1 MIELS
6 VKNSCSGCAAC
17 RAVCPKSAISMVADS
32 EGFLYPR
39 IDESRCVS
47 CGKCRMACPSIN
59 RLPPRDPRVVYAAVA
74 TDDATRMASSS
85 GGMFSLLARQV
96 IARGGVVFGAAWDY
110 ADYSVKIVA
119 AHNEEELGE
128 LRGSKYVQAD
138 VGDAYFQA
146 REALKKGIPVLYSGT
161 PCQIAALKRFLG
173 GETEGLLTVELI
185 CHGVPSP
192 LAFRKYAAARE
203 RAANSMISRIFS
215 RSKNCSWRRYAISLS
230 FHDNEI
236 AYLKTVSEDPFLRG
250 FLSELYNRPS
260 CHQCAVR
267 ELRSGADLTIA
278 DYWGVERR
286 FPQLDDD
293 KGTSVVLVNTER
305 GAAAFSA
312 IKGYCRVAESD
323 YDDIRRTNTA
333 VCRSPLPH
341 PRRARFFAKVG
352 RTDDFDALVTRLLR
366 PTLYQRIRSLCGR
379 ILRKLHLRAYDN

>member
-6 VKNSCSGCAAC
+6 VKNNCSGCAAC
-17 RAVCPKSAISMVADS
+17 RAVCPKSAIAMVADA

-39 IDESRCVS
+39 IDKSRCVS
-47 CGKCRMACPSIN
+47 CGKCRAACPSLN
-59 RLPPRDPRVVYAAVA
+59 RPPPREPRAVYAAVA
-74 TDDATRMASSS
+74 TDDALRMASSS

-96 IARGGVVFGAAWDY
+96 LARGGVVFGAAWDY
-110 ADYSVKIVA
+110 TDYSVKIVA

-173 GETEGLLTVELI
+173 GETEGLLAVDLI

-203 RAANSMISRIFS
+203 RAANSMIS
-215 RSKNCSWRRYAISLS
+215 
-230 FHDNEI
+230 
-236 AYLKTVSEDPFLRG
+236 LKTLTEDPFLRG

-260 CHQCAVR
+260 CHHCAVR

-278 DYWGVERR
+278 DYWGVEQR

-305 GAAAFSA
+305 GAAAFAA
-312 IKGYCRVAESD
+312 IKDLCRVAESD

-366 PTLYQRIRSLCGR
+366 PTLYQRIRHLGGCV
-379 ILRKLHLRAYDN
+379 LRKLHLRKSA

>member
-6 VKNSCSGCAAC
+6 PKNNCSGCAAC
-17 RAVCPKSAISMVADS
+17 RAVCPKSAIAMVADA

-47 CGKCRMACPSIN
+47 CGKCRAACPSLN
-59 RLPPRDPRVVYAAVA
+59 RPPPREPRAVYAAVA
-74 TDDATRMASSS
+74 TDDALRMASSS

-96 IARGGVVFGAAWDY
+96 LARGGVVFGAAWDY
-110 ADYSVKIVA
+110 TDYSVKIVA

-138 VGDAYFQA
+138 VGDAYFQV
-146 REALKKGIPVLYSGT
+146 RDALRQGLPVLYSGT

-173 GETEGLLTVELI
+173 GETEGLLAVDLI

-215 RSKNCSWRRYAISLS
+215 RSKNCSWRRFARSLS

-305 GAAAFSA
+305 GAAAFVA
-312 IKGYCRVAESD
+312 IKDHCRVAESD

-352 RTDDFDALVTRLLR
+352 RTDNFDAVVMRLLK
-366 PTLYQRIRSLCGR
+366 PTLYRRIRGLAGR
-379 ILRKLHLRAYDN
+379 VLRKLHLRRSI